1 MPYFKNDNVN
11 LLHIHIPKTGG
22 TSVQTYFSSIY
33 KIPLNNKSLFFFIN
47 DNEKIKHNLQ
57 IDSSLQHISYVTMVK
72 YKDYFNINFENIQ
85 MITVVRNPY
94 DRIVSALFFIKRIH
108 TNSTKE
114 DVFRE
119 INLFLSSKLVDN
131 HNLPQYRFI
140 IDETGEIVP
149 NIKILRTETLNA
161 DMHALGYTDF
171 DTRTNVNH
179 HKTDYYSY
187 LNNESI
193 QLINEV
199 YDEDFKR
206 FNYPKLNV

>member
-11 LLHIHIPKTGG
+11 VLHIHIPKTGG
-22 TSVQTYFSSIY
+22 TSVQNYFSSIY
-33 KIPLNNKSLFFFIN
+33 KIPLNNKSLFFGLTE
-47 DNEKIKHNLQ
+47 NEKIKHNLQ
-57 IDSSLQHISYVTMVK
+57 IDSSLQHISYLTMVK
-72 YKDYFNINFENIQ
+72 YKHYFNIHFENIQ

-94 DRIVSALFFIKRIH
+94 DRIVSALFFINRIH
-108 TNSTKE
+108 KNSTKE
-114 DVFRE
+114 DVFKE
-119 INLFLSSKLVDN
+119 IKLFLSSKSVDN

-140 IDETGEIVP
+140 IDETGEIVS

-161 DMHALGYTDF
+161 DMHALGYTNF
-171 DTRTNVNH
+171 NTRMNVNH
-179 HKTDYYSY
+179 HKTDYYGY